1 MLQYNFAK
9 QINFNANYN
18 KKITLPSTSSLNPNN
33 TNYQNQNVAYSGNPQ
48 LQPTIYDNIEFFK
61 NKNTRIDRKE
71 KWETMYSA
79 HKNHHEFV
87 NMLRNEIYG
96 IL

>member
-1 MLQYNFAK
+1 MEAMRSGILVIAPSVVGIAEGIGNRGNGILLSSNPLPQDFA
-9 QINFNANYN
+9 NA
-18 KKITLPSTSSLNPNN
+18 
-33 TNYQNQNVAYSGNPQ
+33 
-48 LQPTIYDNIEFFK
+48 IYDNIEFFK